1 MEREPSAS
9 AAAPAAAA
17 LFAWGANS
25 YGQLGLGHKEDV
37 LLPQQL
43 SDFCNPGCVKRITGG
58 GAHSAVVT
66 DEGSLFVCGLN
77 KDGQLGLGH
86 TKDVLYFTPCKSLLG
101 CPIQQVACGWDF
113 TIILTENGQVLSCG
127 SNSFGQLGIPLGPR
141 RCVVPQAIELLRE
154 KVVSIAAGLRHAL
167 AATASGTVFQWG
179 TGLASSGRRLCP
191 GQTLPLFLTAKEPSR
206 VTDAG
211 ELFVWG
217 SNKHGQLASQA
228 AFLPVPQKIEAHC
241 FQNEKVAAVWNGWT
255 HLVAQTETGKVFTW
269 GRADYGQLGR
279 TLESH
284 EDCKPKKQDPSLR
297 CSRPSKSTP
306 SSLHCLMGATE
317 VSCGSE
323 HNLAVIARLAHSAAW
338 GGSSLKHYF
347 AGPNV
352 MCKEAEPRTAE
363 EMRKMR
369 LKEERD
375 LPSDRARLGWP
386 VPAEPKPHLQASR
399 GCLLSQHT
407 DDPLPEPF
415 LHLAS
420 LMLSFSESL
429 LPTSPTP
436 ASGLPYQ
443 PQSLR
448 PASGRGRI
456 SSASEVANLV
466 AEPQKVNRIG
476 FILPRPPDRWP
487 RRSGN
492 RAGRVC
498 SEFSDKQIQVNHSE
512 PGREGELVAVARE
525 QLLREL
531 TEAPQRGRP
540 PLVPQSPSVPLPFA
554 CVLHSA
560 RGKNLKWGGRED
572 LSDDLVGRGDC
583 VHSREVSSGR
593 RSAFS
598 VTRTSLRVGKM
609 LWVNRL

>member
-1 MEREPSAS
+1 MERESNAT

-43 SDFCNPGCVKRITGG
+43 SDFCNPGCVKSITGG

-86 TKDVLYFTPCKSLLG
+86 TEDVLYFTPCKSLLG

-127 SNSFGQLGIPLGPR
+127 SNSFGQLGIPHGPR

-206 VTDAG
+206 VTGLENSQAVCVLAGSDHSASLTDAG

-284 EDCKPKKQDPSLR
+284 EDWKPKKQDPSLR

-323 HNLAVIARLAHSAAW
+323 HNLAVIARLARSADW

-386 VPAEPKPHLQASR
+386 VPA
-399 GCLLSQHT
+399 
-407 DDPLPEPF
+407 
-415 LHLAS
+415 
-420 LMLSFSESL
+420 
-429 LPTSPTP
+429 
-436 ASGLPYQ
+436 
-443 PQSLR
+443 
-448 PASGRGRI
+448 
-456 SSASEVANLV
+456 
-466 AEPQKVNRIG
+466 
-476 FILPRPPDRWP
+476 
-487 RRSGN
+487 
-492 RAGRVC
+492 
-498 SEFSDKQIQVNHSE
+498 
-512 PGREGELVAVARE
+512 
-525 QLLREL
+525 
-531 TEAPQRGRP
+531 
-540 PLVPQSPSVPLPFA
+540 
-554 CVLHSA
+554 
-560 RGKNLKWGGRED
+560 
-572 LSDDLVGRGDC
+572 
-583 VHSREVSSGR
+583 
-593 RSAFS
+593 
-598 VTRTSLRVGKM
+598 
-609 LWVNRL
+609 